1 MSENQPPPE
10 DYTLD
15 PKAEDRATVSCQDHD
30 AEAATL
36 GSILLLD
43 AAYEKAFAICQPSD
57 FYYEA
62 HRLIAEAMVACHQR
76 NEPAEI
82 VEVSAELRRQK
93 KLEQA
98 GGGEYIVALVD
109 AVPTAAHVAH
119 YAAIV
124 AEHSIR
130 RQVRSLAVTIHAE
143 AAHPHRAADLGTW
156 LAAKANQFDNLR
168 DTRIGSGLKSVQDEF
183 EPYINMVEA
192 RLAAPTGHTWQAT
205 GIEEL
210 DRHLWGIGNERLLTI
225 KAKTKQGKSKLLRQ
239 IIRTSA
245 RRCRDQ
251 GRDDQIIVFCL
262 EEAPPAYVSKF
273 IAGLR
278 GIDTAAF
285 LPGRW
290 DAYVKRDPILG
301 EKKIEAYAEFATF
314 AGLHFKMEQ
323 HITIGQIEERVR
335 AANRQRPVGLVVVDY
350 FGLLKPDTGRNGVEE
365 LKDMAERLQGLADY
379 IAGPVVAAS
388 QVSYNPDTHE
398 LITKGG
404 THLQDNSSLV
414 LTYMRKDAEDGT
426 ASPEGELIFDYA
438 RNVELRGAI
447 HVNALLG
454 IEQFLD
460 DEQFAT
466 YQSRQRHGGVRLEDA
481 PQPPPEP
488 PDEQGSIFA
497 EDDAP
502 DQRY

>member
-1 MSENQPPPE
+1 MR
-10 DYTLD
+10 
-15 PKAEDRATVSCQDHD
+15 KIV
-30 AEAATL
+30 
-36 GSILLLD
+36 
-43 AAYEKAFAICQPSD
+43 
-57 FYYEA
+57 
-62 HRLIAEAMVACHQR
+62 
-76 NEPAEI
+76 
-82 VEVSAELRRQK
+82 VEVECDNTTCQTRRGQC
-93 KLEQA
+93 
-98 GGGEYIVALVD
+98 
-109 AVPTAAHVAH
+109 
-119 YAAIV
+119 
-124 AEHSIR
+124 
-130 RQVRSLAVTIHAE
+130 
-143 AAHPHRAADLGTW
+143 
-156 LAAKANQFDNLR
+156 
-168 DTRIGSGLKSVQDEF
+168 RIL
-183 EPYINMVEA
+183 
-192 RLAAPTGHTWQAT
+192 
-205 GIEEL
+205 EEL
-210 DRHLWGIGNERLLTI
+210 DCPHGTRW
-225 KAKTKQGKSKLLRQ
+225 AC
-239 IIRTSA
+239 A
-245 RRCRDQ
+245 
-251 GRDDQIIVFCL
+251 
-262 EEAPPAYVSKF
+262 AYD
-273 IAGLR
+273 L
-278 GIDTAAF
+278 D
-285 LPGRW
+285 
-290 DAYVKRDPILG
+290 
-301 EKKIEAYAEFATF
+301 
-314 AGLHFKMEQ
+314 
-323 HITIGQIEERVR
+323 RVR

-488 PDEQGSIFA
+488 PDEQGSSFA

>member
-1 MSENQPPPE
+1 MSAKQQPPE

-15 PKAEDRATVSCQDHD
+15 PKAEDRAVLPCQDHD

-62 HRLIAEAMVACHQR
+62 HRMIAEAMVACHQR
-76 NEPAEI
+76 NEPAEMI
-82 VEVSAELRRQK
+82 EVSAELRRRKQ
-93 KLEQA
+93 LEQA
-98 GGGEYIVALVD
+98 GGGEYITALID
-109 AVPTAAHVAH
+109 SMPTAAHVAH

-143 AAHPHRAADLGTW
+143 AAHPHRATDLGTW
-156 LAAKANQFDNLR
+156 LAAKANQFDALR
-168 DTRIGSGLKSVQDEF
+168 DSRVGSGLKSVQDEF
-183 EPYINMVEA
+183 GSYINMVEA

-251 GRDDQIIVFCL
+251 GRDDQIIVYCL

-273 IAGLR
+273 IAGLK

-290 DAYVKRDPILG
+290 AAYERRDPIIS

-323 HITIGQIEERVR
+323 HITIGQIEEQVR
-335 AANRQRPVGLVVVDY
+335 AANRQKPVGLVVVDY

-388 QVSYNPDTHE
+388 QVTYNPDTHE

-414 LTYMRKDAEDGT
+414 LTYMRKEGDDGT
-426 ASPEGELIFDYA
+426 AAPEGELIFDYA
-438 RNVELRGAI
+438 RNVELRAAI

-466 YQSRQRHGGVRLEDA
+466 FETRRRHGGVRLDDVPA
-481 PQPPPEP
+481 QSPEP
-488 PDEQGSIFA
+488 PGEEENIFA

-502 DQRY
+502 DQRF